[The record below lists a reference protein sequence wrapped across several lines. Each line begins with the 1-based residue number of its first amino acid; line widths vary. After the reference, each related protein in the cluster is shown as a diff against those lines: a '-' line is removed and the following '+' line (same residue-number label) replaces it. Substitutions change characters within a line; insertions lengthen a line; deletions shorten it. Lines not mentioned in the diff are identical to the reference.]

1 MMTSIA
7 LRENVPLAP
16 FTSWRVGGPARYFFE
31 PDSVPALQEAL
42 GWAAREGLKVFV
54 LGKGSN
60 LLISDEGFDGL
71 VIRLGSA
78 MGAVSVEGETV
89 RAGAGCATNILMKA
103 CAEQDRGG
111 FEFLTTIPGTLGG
124 VVFMNGGA
132 HGACM
137 ADFLVEATVLMPD
150 LSIRV
155 FSNAEMGYSYRHS
168 RLHDEGGVVLEAVLR
183 TEPKPKAEVQQA
195 VSELAK
201 WRRARQPQGLS
212 AGSVFTNPPGTSAG
226 RLIEEAG
233 CKGLTVGRAQVSE
246 VHANF
251 FVNMGGAK
259 AEDLLS
265 LIVEVQRRVHAAHG
279 LWLHPEV
286 RGVGC
291 TVGVPESRA

>member
-1 MMTSIA
+1 MMTSLAI
-7 LRENVPLAP
+7 RENVPLAP

-31 PDSVPALQEAL
+31 PDSVGALSEAL
-42 GWAAREGLKVFV
+42 DWAHAKGHAVFV

-60 LLISDEGFDGL
+60 LLIADEGFDGL
-71 VIRLGSA
+71 VIRLGGG
-78 MGAVSVEGETV
+78 MGAVSVEDDKV
-89 RAGAGCATNILMKA
+89 RAQAGCATSALVRA
-103 CAEQDRGG
+103 AAEHDRGG
-111 FEFLTTIPGTLGG
+111 FEFLTTIPGTVGG

-132 HGACM
+132 HGACV
-137 ADFLVEATVLMPD
+137 ADFLVEATVLAPD
-150 LSIRV
+150 GTIRV
-155 FSNAEMGYSYRHS
+155 LSNAQMGYSYRHS
-168 RLHDEGGVVLEAVLR
+168 LLQDEGGLVLEAVLR
-183 TEPKPKAEVQQA
+183 TEPKPKAEIQQA

-251 FVNMGGAK
+251 IVNLGGAK
-259 AEDLLS
+259 ASDLLS
-265 LIVEVQRRVHAAHG
+265 LIAQVQERVHAKHA

-291 TVGVPESRA
+291 TVGRSGERA